1 MQLKRKVSISFVSDI
16 FLSKVLLVLKLS
28 YPCNVSHG
36 SSSSFSS
43 SSNESFLEQL
53 QNLAPEL
60 HRVMSC
66 FFIFYFAVDSEVN
79 HSLIAL
85 IFWHVMYG
93 MQWCRFTFCVTWIN
107 FTAMTILLLWII
119 SYVTLIT
126 GNLYFM
132 LFFSV
137 SSKSNI
143 IIRILL
149 LTAFI
154 ACMWLLLISSCVCL
168 LDIWH

>member
-85 IFWHVMYG
+85 IF
-93 MQWCRFTFCVTWIN
+93 
-107 FTAMTILLLWII
+107 
-119 SYVTLIT
+119 
-126 GNLYFM
+126 
-132 LFFSV
+132 
-137 SSKSNI
+137 
-143 IIRILL
+143 
-149 LTAFI
+149 
-154 ACMWLLLISSCVCL
+154 
-168 LDIWH
+168 